1 MKTTSILLAVAF
13 SISTAFAAPM
23 HKDRTHCIEMTEC
36 KKMKPLTEEQKQKMQ
51 EFKVE
56 VMEYKNSEIL
66 PKLTEWKKQLDA
78 AMTPEDL
85 TKLNELREKAEK
97 FRANLAKSVK
107 DMEVGNK
114 DALLQTLKSSK
125 DDMRA
130 IMEELKPLAEKYKG
144 TLENLVETAKP
155 DMEKWK
161 DDIHEIRTEIIIESS
176 TDIEEKAD
184 CEKKIRK
191 HHHLNM
197 DLTPMGPMGM
207 KHRGGKAMFMLWNGQ
222 SELFDA
228 NEESIV
234 SSASDGNVST
244 SGFTL
249 KQNSPNPANAETS
262 FSFVLDKPATVSLK
276 LYDVNGNEVMTIINS
291 GSFTAGEH
299 TVEGNVRNLSNGT
312 YFYRLTSGSISLQ
325 KSMSVT
331 R

>member
-23 HKDRTHCIEMTEC
+23 HKDRTHCMQMTEC
-36 KKMKPLTEEQKQKMQ
+36 KKMKPLSEEQKQKIQ

-56 VMEYKNSEIL
+56 VMEYKDSEIL
-66 PKLTEWKKQLDA
+66 PKMTEWKKQLDA

-97 FRANLAKSVK
+97 FRANLAKSMK
-107 DMEVGNK
+107 DMEVGNIE
-114 DALLQTLKSSK
+114 ALKEKMISSK
-125 DDMRA
+125 ENIVS
-130 IMEELKPLAEKYKG
+130 IMEELKPLAEKYKS
-144 TLENLVETAKP
+144 TLDNLVETAKP
-155 DMEKWK
+155 SMEKWK
-161 DDIHEIRTEIIIESS
+161 DDIHEIRTEIIIES
-176 TDIEEKAD
+176 TIEEKAD
-184 CEKKIRK
+184 CEKKIKK

-222 SELFDA
+222 TDLFDT

-249 KQNSPNPANAETS
+249 KQNSPNPSNAETS
-262 FSFVLDKPATVSLK
+262 FSFILDKPATVSLK
-276 LYDVNGNEVMTIINS
+276 LYDVNGNEVMTIVNN
-291 GSFTAGEH
+291 GSFAAGEH
-299 TVEGNVRNLSNGT
+299 TVEGDVRNLSNGT
-312 YFYRLTSGSISLQ
+312 YFFRLTSGSISLQ

>member
-13 SISTAFAAPM
+13 SISTAFAAPL

-36 KKMKPLTEEQKQKMQ
+36 KKMKPLTEEQKQKIE

-66 PKLTEWKKQLDA
+66 PTLKEWKKQLDA

-85 TKLNELREKAEK
+85 TKLNDLRERAEK
-97 FRANLAKSVK
+97 FRTKISKSFK
-107 DMEVGNK
+107 DMEVGNREALK
-114 DALLQTLKSSK
+114 DVFKSSK
-125 DDMRA
+125 DDIRGL
-130 IMEELKPLAEKYKG
+130 MEELKPLAEEYKT
-144 TLENLVETAKP
+144 TLESLMETAKP
-155 DMEKWK
+155 SMEKWK
-161 DDIHEIRTEIIIESS
+161 DDIHEIRTEIIIES
-176 TDIEEKAD
+176 TTEEKAD
-184 CEKKIRK
+184 CEKKIKK

-197 DLTPMGPMGM
+197 DLSPMGPMGM
-207 KHRGGKAMFMLWNGQ
+207 KHPAGKAMFMLWNGQ
-222 SELFDA
+222 TDLFDT

-244 SGFTL
+244 SGLTL
-249 KQNSPNPANAETS
+249 KQNTPNPANAETS
-262 FSFVLDKPATVSLK
+262 FSFILDKPATVSLK
-276 LYDVNGNEVMTIINS
+276 LYDVNGNEVLTIINN

-299 TVEGNVRNLSNGT
+299 TVEGNVRTLSNGT
-312 YFYRLTSGSISLQ
+312 YFYRLTSGTISLQ

>member
-36 KKMKPLTEEQKQKMQ
+36 KKMKPLTEEQKLKMQ

-97 FRANLAKSVK
+97 FRASIAKSVK
-107 DMEVGNK
+107 DMQVGNTESIK
-114 DALLQTLKSSK
+114 EKMISSK
-125 DDMRA
+125 DNIVS
-130 IMEELKPLAEKYKG
+130 IMEELKPLAEKYKA
-144 TLENLVETAKP
+144 TLDNLMETAKP

-176 TDIEEKAD
+176 TDDKAD

-222 SELFDA
+222 SDLFDT

-249 KQNSPNPANAETS
+249 KQNSPNPSNAETS
-262 FSFVLDKPATVSLK
+262 FSFILDKPATVSLK
-276 LYDVNGNEVMTIINS
+276 LYDVNGNEVMTIINN

-299 TVEGNVRNLSNGT
+299 TVEGDVRNLSNGT
-312 YFYRLTSGSISLQ
+312 YFYRLTSGTISLQ